1 MSAATDRAGS
11 LPLPTTPSAARALRL
26 LAGLSLRRARR
37 GRLLWLSAAV
47 LALPVLAAGLA
58 LLSGQGGASFF
69 EKLLEALLCYL
80 APFIMAVNA
89 SATVAE
95 EVQGKTITY
104 LFSRP
109 VPRWTLPVGKYLGN
123 LIVNALLLLS
133 AVAFAYLLSMLGE
146 GRDFFR
152 ELPRLG
158 AGLLAMLLAAVLYA
172 SVASA
177 FGAMATSYPFVATIL
192 FVLVVE
198 VGFSFI
204 PGWFKVVAMTT
215 HLRVMAGLYH
225 PSQSLF
231 LSDPR
236 LSWPISLP
244 VLLVM
249 SGLWLVVTISWV
261 SSTEYRTDR

>member
-1 MSAATDRAGS
+1 MIAAT
-11 LPLPTTPSAARALRL
+11 PSSWQAVRL

-37 GRLLWLSAAV
+37 GKLLWLSASV
-47 LALPVLAAGLA
+47 LALPVLAAGMA
-58 LLSGQGGASFF
+58 LLSGQSGPGFF
-69 EKLLEALLCYL
+69 DKLLEALLCYL

-109 VPRWTLPVGKYLGN
+109 VARWTLPFGKYLGN
-123 LIVNALLLLS
+123 LSVNALLLLAS
-133 AVAFAYLLSMLGE
+133 VALAYLLSMAGE
-146 GRDFFR
+146 GMRDLVR

-158 AGLLAMLLAAVLYA
+158 AGLVAMLLAAALYA

-177 FGAMATSYPFVATIL
+177 FGAMATAHPFVATAA

-198 VGFSFI
+198 EGFSFV
-204 PGWFKVVAMTT
+204 PGWFKVLAMTT

-225 PSQSLF
+225 PAESLF

-236 LSWPISLP
+236 LSWIISLP
-244 VLLVM
+244 VLLLM
-249 SGLWLVVTISWV
+249 TGSWLAVAISWV
-261 SSTEYRTDR
+261 GSSEYRTDR

>member
-1 MSAATDRAGS
+1 MIA
-11 LPLPTTPSAARALRL
+11 TTPSSWQAVRL

-37 GRLLWLSAAV
+37 GRLLWLSAGV

-58 LLSGQGGASFF
+58 LLSGQSGPGFYD
-69 EKLLEALLCYL
+69 KLLEALLCYL

-109 VPRWTLPVGKYLGN
+109 VARWTLPVGKYLGN
-123 LIVNALLLLS
+123 LVLNALLLLA
-133 AVAFAYLLSMLGE
+133 AVVLAYLLSMAGE
-146 GRDFFR
+146 GTRDLVR

-158 AGLLAMLLAAVLYA
+158 AGLCAMLLAAVLYA

-177 FGAMATSYPFVATIL
+177 FGAMATSYPFVVTIA

-198 VGFSFI
+198 EGFSFI
-204 PGWFKVVAMTT
+204 PGWFKVIAMTT
-215 HLRVMAGLYH
+215 HLRVIAGLYH
-225 PSQSLF
+225 PAESLF

-244 VLLVM
+244 TLVIVA
-249 SGLWLVVTISWV
+249 GLWLVIAVSWV
-261 SSTEYRTDR
+261 GSSEYRTDR